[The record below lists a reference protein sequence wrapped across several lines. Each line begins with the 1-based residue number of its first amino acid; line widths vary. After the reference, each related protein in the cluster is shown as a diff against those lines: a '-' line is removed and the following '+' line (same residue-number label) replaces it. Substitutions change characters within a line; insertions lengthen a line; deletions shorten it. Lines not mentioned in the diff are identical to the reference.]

1 MYIEWYLIINV
12 NRSLKCSPIYEVSK
26 CWYFMRC
33 GLLSTSTNIGSTL
46 VHRVKIGQRSCWM
59 PLSCYVIFNFP
70 LASGHSSVLTSR
82 KNLWMSSPCLV
93 LFSFFPASFYKLL
106 VLDSIPTSSSCELD
120 RSFCPYWMTVVLIR
134 DFKMKIN
141 WPIGR
146 YKRLTRLMEEFLLWH
161 ESNLLRPLT
170 VSVLLSEPGLI
181 KSLAVKNA
189 GQSEI

>member
-1 MYIEWYLIINV
+1 MWDLVSVNSFIITF
-12 NRSLKCSPIYEVSK
+12 SLEN
-26 CWYFMRC
+26 F
-33 GLLSTSTNIGSTL
+33 
-46 VHRVKIGQRSCWM
+46 
-59 PLSCYVIFNFP
+59 IFNFP
-70 LASGHSSVLTSR
+70 FHLLLVIPMMTAH
-82 KNLWMSSPCLV
+82 KNLWMSSSRLV

-120 RSFCPYWMTVVLIR
+120 RGFCPYWMTVVLIR

-146 YKRLTRLMEEFLLWH
+146 YRRLARLMEEFLLGH